1 MRTAAKVDRNQSEVV
16 TALRKVGA
24 SVQSLASIGKG
35 CSDLLV
41 GYHGHLYLMEIKDGA
56 NVPSKQLL
64 TDDQK
69 KWHDAWNGSPVYVV
83 RSVEQALKILGE
95 R

>member
-1 MRTAAKVDRNQSEVV
+1 MRYAARVDANQTQIVS
-16 TALRKVGA
+16 ALRAAGA
-24 SVQSLASIGKG
+24 TVQSLSAVGQG
-35 CSDLLV
+35 CPDLLV
-41 GYHGHLYLMEIKDGA
+41 GYHGHLYLIEIKDGA

-69 KWHDAWNGSPVYVV
+69 KWHDAWTGSPVHVV
-83 RSVEQALKILGE
+83 RSIEQALKILGE

>member
-16 TALRKVGA
+16 AALRKVGA

-35 CSDLLV
+35 CPDLLV
-41 GYHGHLYLMEIKDGA
+41 GYHGILYLMEVKDGA
-56 NVPSKQLL
+56 NIPSKQLL

-69 KWHDAWNGSPVYVV
+69 KWHEAWNGSPVHVV
-83 RSVEQALKILGE
+83 RSIEQALKILGE

>member
-1 MRTAAKVDRNQSEVV
+1 MRTAAKIDKNQTEVV
-16 TALRKVGA
+16 AALRKVGA

-35 CSDLLV
+35 CPDLLV
-41 GYHGHLYLMEIKDGA
+41 GFQGTLYLMEVKDGE

-69 KWHDAWNGSPVYVV
+69 KWHENWTGSPVYVV
-83 RSVEQALKILGE
+83 RSIDGALKILNQK
-95 R
+95 

>member
-1 MRTAAKVDRNQSEVV
+1 MRTAAKVDKNQAEVV
-16 TALRKVGA
+16 AALRKVGA

-35 CSDLLV
+35 CPDLLV
-41 GYHGHLYLMEIKDGA
+41 GYHGILYLMEIKDGS

-69 KWHDAWNGSPVYVV
+69 KWHEAWTGSPVYVV
-83 RSVEQALKILGE
+83 RSIDQALRILNE
-95 R
+95 K

>member
-1 MRTAAKVDRNQSEVV
+1 MRTAAKVDRNQAEVV
-16 TALRKVGA
+16 NALRKVGA

-35 CSDLLV
+35 CPDLLV
-41 GYHGHLYLMEIKDGA
+41 GYHGILYLMEVKDGS

-64 TDDQK
+64 TEDQK
-69 KWHDAWNGSPVYVV
+69 KWHDAWTGSPVHVV
-83 RSVEQALKILGE
+83 RSIEQALKILGE

>member
-1 MRTAAKVDRNQSEVV
+1 MRTAAKVDKNQAEVV
-16 TALRKVGA
+16 AALRKVGA

-35 CSDLLV
+35 CPDLLV
-41 GYHGHLYLMEIKDGA
+41 GYHGNLYLMEIKDGSKM
-56 NVPSKQLL
+56 PSQQLL

-69 KWHDAWNGSPVYVV
+69 KWHEAWTGSPVYVV
-83 RSVEQALKILGE
+83 RSIEQALKILGE

>member
-1 MRTAAKVDRNQSEVV
+1 MRTAAKVDKNQAEVV

-35 CSDLLV
+35 CPDLLV
-41 GYHGHLYLMEIKDGA
+41 GYHGILYLMEIKDGT
-56 NVPSKQLL
+56 NIPSKQLL

-69 KWHDAWNGSPVYVV
+69 KWHEAWTGSPVYVV
-83 RSVEQALKILGE
+83 RSIDQALKILNE
-95 R
+95 K

>member
-1 MRTAAKVDRNQSEVV
+1 MRTAARTDKNHAEVV
-16 TALRKVGA
+16 AALRKVGA

-35 CSDLLV
+35 CPDLLV
-41 GYHGHLYLMEIKDGA
+41 GYHGILYLMEIKDGS

-64 TDDQK
+64 NPDQK
-69 KWHDAWNGSPVYVV
+69 KWHDAWTGSPVYVV
-83 RSVEQALKILGE
+83 RSIEQALKILGE

>member
-1 MRTAAKVDRNQSEVV
+1 MRTAAKVDRNQKETVD
-16 TALRKVGA
+16 ALRKVGA

-35 CSDLLV
+35 CPDLLV
-41 GYHGHLYLMEIKDGA
+41 GYHGILYLMEIKDGS

-69 KWHDAWNGSPVYVV
+69 KWHEAWTGSPVYVV
-83 RSVEQALKILGE
+83 RSIEQALKILGE

>member
-1 MRTAAKVDRNQSEVV
+1 MRTAARTDKNHAEVV
-16 TALRKVGA
+16 AALRKVGA

-35 CSDLLV
+35 CPDLLV
-41 GYHGHLYLMEIKDGA
+41 GYHGILYLMEVKDGT

-69 KWHDAWNGSPVYVV
+69 KWHEAWTGSPVYVV
-83 RSVEQALKILGE
+83 RSIDQALRILNE
-95 R
+95 K

>member
-16 TALRKVGA
+16 DALRKVGA

-35 CSDLLV
+35 CPDLLV
-41 GYHGHLYLMEIKDGA
+41 GYHGILYLMEVKDGTKI
-56 NVPSKQLL
+56 PSQQVLNK
-64 TDDQK
+64 DQI
-69 KWHDAWNGSPVYVV
+69 KWHEAWNGSPVYVV
-83 RSVEQALKILGE
+83 RSIEQALKILGE